1 MNVRK
6 VHSLTPAI
14 VQDLPT
20 DTVNK
25 MRRLD
30 PADRP
35 DVIAALRAKGWTLRP
50 IADAFDISH
59 ESVRRMETLGDK
71 AKAKVAA
78 PDKPVRQAEPRDT
91 TPKEIITVPD
101 DVAKRMRKLV
111 PDAQKNKGTTPP
123 NSPIRAASD
132 EYTALLIEQYQRK
145 VPRRGLEEAT
155 GQKWDAL
162 RRRLVQGGAMERPAS
177 YDKKYRR
184 KTAAERKAE
193 EAAKEAESDAL
204 SGKGKRK
211 LKSA

>member
-1 MNVRK
+1 M
-6 VHSLTPAI
+6 TPAI

-35 DVIAALRAKGWTLRP
+35 DVVAALRAKGWTLRP
-50 IADAFDISH
+50 IAEAFNISH
-59 ESVRRMETLGDK
+59 ESVRRMETSGDK
-71 AKAKVAA
+71 SKAKVAA

-91 TPKEIITVPD
+91 TPKEIFVVPEEI
-101 DVAKRMRKLV
+101 AARMRELI
-111 PDAQKNKGTTPP
+111 PLATQNKGTTPVGDP
-123 NSPIRAASD
+123 RQVASE
-132 EYTALLIEQYQRK
+132 EYTKLLIEQYQRK

-184 KTAAERKAE
+184 KTAAERRAE
-193 EAAKEAESDAL
+193 EEAQAAASDAL
-204 SGKGKRK
+204 QGKGKKK